1 MKPWKLKRE
10 NGHLDAESEEVSL
23 RIEGD
28 EDECR
33 AFMRNAVSTRNGGTH
48 KRTLVGELNG
58 VRLYITDEGML
69 MTKRDVY

>member
-10 NGHLDAESEEVSL
+10 NGHLDAKSEDVFL
-23 RIEGD
+23 RIEG
-28 EDECR
+28 EEGETR
-33 AFMRNAVSTRNGGTH
+33 AFMRNTLSTKHGHN
-48 KRTLVGELNG
+48 RTLVGELNG